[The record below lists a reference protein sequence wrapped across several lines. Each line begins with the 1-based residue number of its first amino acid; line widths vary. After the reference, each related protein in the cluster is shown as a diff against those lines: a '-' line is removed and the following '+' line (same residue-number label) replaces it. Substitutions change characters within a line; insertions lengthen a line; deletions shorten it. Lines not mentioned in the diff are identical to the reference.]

1 MNLQTMLIKNTNY
14 KNMKEKISI
23 SQAVLDIETKTTEF
37 VFEHLID
44 IIDWQLD
51 EEKYEDLTIDDY
63 EEIKRLVMKSITENI
78 YKRL

>member
-1 MNLQTMLIKNTNY
+1 MN
-14 KNMKEKISI
+14 KEKISI

-37 VFEHLID
+37 VFEQLID

-51 EEKYEDLTIDDY
+51 EEKYQDLNVEDF
-63 EEIKRLVMKSITENI
+63 EEIRKLVMKSITENI

>member
-1 MNLQTMLIKNTNY
+1 MN
-14 KNMKEKISI
+14 KEKISI

-37 VFEHLID
+37 VFEQLID

-51 EEKYEDLTIDDY
+51 EEKYQDLNVEDF

>member
-1 MNLQTMLIKNTNY
+1 
-14 KNMKEKISI
+14 MKEKISI

-37 VFEHLID
+37 VFEQLID

-51 EEKYEDLTIDDY
+51 EEKYQDLNVEDF

>member
-1 MNLQTMLIKNTNY
+1 
-14 KNMKEKISI
+14 MKEKISI
-23 SQAVLDIETKTTEF
+23 SQAVLDIESKTTEF
-37 VFEHLID
+37 VFEQLID

-51 EEKYEDLTIDDY
+51 EEKYQDLSVEDF

>member
-1 MNLQTMLIKNTNY
+1 MNLQTMLKKNTNH

-37 VFEHLID
+37 VFEQLID

-51 EEKYEDLTIDDY
+51 EEKYQDLNVEDF
-63 EEIKRLVMKSITENI
+63 EEIRKLVMKSITENI

>member
-1 MNLQTMLIKNTNY
+1 
-14 KNMKEKISI
+14 MKEKISI

-37 VFEHLID
+37 VFEQLID

-51 EEKYEDLTIDDY
+51 EEKYQNLNVEDF
-63 EEIKRLVMKSITENI
+63 EEIKKLVMKSITENI

>member
-1 MNLQTMLIKNTNY
+1 
-14 KNMKEKISI
+14 MKEKISI

-37 VFEHLID
+37 VFEQLID

-51 EEKYEDLTIDDY
+51 EEKYQDLDVEDF

>member
-1 MNLQTMLIKNTNY
+1 
-14 KNMKEKISI
+14 MKEKISI
-23 SQAVLDIETKTTEF
+23 SQAVLDIENKTTEF
-37 VFEHLID
+37 VFEQLID

-51 EEKYEDLTIDDY
+51 EEKYQDLDVEDF

>member
-1 MNLQTMLIKNTNY
+1 MNLQTMLKKNTNN

-23 SQAVLDIETKTTEF
+23 SQAVLDIESKTTEF
-37 VFEHLID
+37 VFEQLID

-51 EEKYEDLTIDDY
+51 EEKYQDLNVEDF

>member
-1 MNLQTMLIKNTNY
+1 MDLHARPLWG
-14 KNMKEKISI
+14 
-23 SQAVLDIETKTTEF
+23 VGGCF
-37 VFEHLID
+37 VFEQLID

-51 EEKYEDLTIDDY
+51 EEKYQDLNVEDF

>member
-1 MNLQTMLIKNTNY
+1 
-14 KNMKEKISI
+14 MKEKISI
-23 SQAVLDIETKTTEF
+23 SQAVLDIESKTTEF
-37 VFEHLID
+37 VFEQLID

-51 EEKYEDLTIDDY
+51 EEKYQDLNVEDF